1 MAIVVPNKSK
11 KFDNVKTKEEMIEEL
26 KGYKAF
32 LSSYYYDYL
41 RSLIELQFSIFNKN
55 ISEEE
60 KKRLSELDIYREIAK
75 FNIYNQA
82 IDLVKDEDAT
92 FNGNEQKYEGLIIY
106 VDDNRV
112 FDFSYRAKYCDPK
125 SIEGYKRI
133 DVGTISLFQTLDS
146 RSSFEEEVSKLKEK
160 ILEEENAKCPS
171 NIVDYITWKSN
182 HEERLSN
189 LKMQLEDLLEDSNYQ
204 EDQKRSEAS
213 NRIRDKFM
221 ELYGISEDELIPDS
235 QEHESS
241 NTRKIKKIPGIVLA
255 NYTYH
260 L

>member
-1 MAIVVPNKSK
+1 MAIVVPNKLK

-32 LSSYYYDYL
+32 LSSYYYDYF
-41 RSLIELQFSIFNKN
+41 RSLVELQFSIFNKN

-75 FNIYNQA
+75 YNIYNQA

-125 SIEGYKRI
+125 AIEGFKRS

-146 RSSFEEEVSKLKEK
+146 RPSYEEEISILKEK

-171 NIVDYITWKSN
+171 NILDYITWKSN
-182 HEERLSN
+182 HEERLSS
-189 LKMQLEDLLEDSNYQ
+189 LRAELEELLDDSSYQ
-204 EDQKRSEAS
+204 DDQRRSEAS

-221 ELYGISEDELIPDS
+221 ELYGISEEELIPENVDYDS
-235 QEHESS
+235 
-241 NTRKIKKIPGIVLA
+241 NCTKKIKKIPGIVLT
-255 NYTYH
+255 NYVYH

>member
-32 LSSYYYDYL
+32 LSSYYYDYF
-41 RSLIELQFSIFNKN
+41 RSLVELQFSIFNKN

-60 KKRLSELDIYREIAK
+60 KKRLAELDIYREIAK
-75 FNIYNQA
+75 YNIYNQA
-82 IDLVKDEDAT
+82 INLVKDEDAT

-125 SIEGYKRI
+125 AIEGYKRT
-133 DVGTISLFQTLDS
+133 DVGTISLFQTFDS
-146 RSSFEEEVSKLKEK
+146 RPGYEEKVLGLKEQ
-160 ILEEENAKCPS
+160 ISDEENAICPPTLNYS
-171 NIVDYITWKSN
+171 TWKIN
-182 HEERLSN
+182 HEDRLSS
-189 LKMQLEDLLEDSNYQ
+189 LKTELEDLLEDPSYQ
-204 EDQKRSEAS
+204 DDQKRFEVS

-221 ELYGISEDELIPDS
+221 ELYGISEEELVP
-235 QEHESS
+235 ESS
-241 NTRKIKKIPGIVLA
+241 DYESSYTRKIKKIPGIVLT